1 MEILNKYTNSK
12 SISILGLITS
22 GILSILGICLF
33 FANEWIFSVAGLL
46 NILLWIS
53 IIASISLLILCGNYL
68 YKIKTSNIYLII
80 YTILNAIVF
89 LFSMIKVRPIFS
101 LLSNINKLNNDFM
114 SGLMSLAGSYSDL
127 ESLSSSSMN
136 TFMIILLILSIG
148 SLVMSILLFI
158 NKINFN
164 PTGKIKTYENV
175 PILKII
181 SKDGFEKTITIEES
195 KNMDLTE
202 YTVEEITVKKEC
214 EKEVDSQVQEPINFD
229 FSKVKTFFK
238 SKKGKLTLL
247 ICIGIIAICALVSF
261 IYPKLTSTAINLS
274 ENIEVEFTG
283 YDGDGELYVKNN
295 NVEYDKSDSKIR
307 SFVSSI
313 YYDYSKS
320 EDLKNGDKVT
330 IYAIYDKDEAKELNL
345 RITDDKKEIKVD
357 GLKKVYKLPS
367 DIPEEML
374 QSLQDKSLEVVNE
387 YADRLIDKDKK
398 VELVTSYFISDKEYN
413 SNYYIVYYEVS
424 GKDKKYFSEE
434 YEDVSD
440 VIRVKVSDLEDGKKI
455 KDLYFSDIRLYK
467 EKDQTTQDAINKDIK
482 NFSDFEN
489 VNEIKK

>member
-53 IIASISLLILCGNYL
+53 IIASIPLLILCGNYL

-89 LFSMIKVRPIFS
+89 LFSIIKVRPIFS
-101 LLSNINKLNNDFM
+101 LLNNINKLNNDFM

-175 PILKII
+175 PMLKII

-202 YTVEEITVKKEC
+202 YTVEEITIKKEC

-229 FSKVKTFFK
+229 FSKVKAFFK

-261 IYPKLTSTAINLS
+261 VYPRLTSTAINLS

-283 YDGDGELYVKNN
+283 YDGD
-295 NVEYDKSDSKIR
+295 
-307 SFVSSI
+307 
-313 YYDYSKS
+313 
-320 EDLKNGDKVT
+320 KVT
-330 IYAIYDKDEAKELNL
+330 IYAVYDKDEAKELNL

-467 EKDQTTQDAINKDIK
+467 EKDQTIQDAINKDIK
-482 NFSDFEN
+482 DFSDFEN